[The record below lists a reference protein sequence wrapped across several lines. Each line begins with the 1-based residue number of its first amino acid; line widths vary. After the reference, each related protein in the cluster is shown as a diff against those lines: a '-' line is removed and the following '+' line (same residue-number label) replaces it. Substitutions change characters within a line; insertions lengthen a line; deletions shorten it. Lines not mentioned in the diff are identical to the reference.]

1 MTFLELHKMLK
12 QICKAR
18 KGNPNKTDV
27 FKECELKPDEEEF
40 FLLVYDRAL
49 ATADEIV
56 NHYLKKCELD
66 KNEKIIVTF
75 EKGE

>member
-1 MTFLELHKMLK
+1 MPKDRGFR
-12 QICKAR
+12 QR
-18 KGNPNKTDV
+18 V
-27 FKECELKPDEEEF
+27 FSELKPEEEEF

>member
-1 MTFLELHKMLK
+1 M
-12 QICKAR
+12 
-18 KGNPNKTDV
+18 
-27 FKECELKPDEEEF
+27 
-40 FLLVYDRAL
+40 VYDRAL